1 MEITE
6 AVLSGFGLSLA
17 APWLQRVGRGMAGW
31 IIALL
36 PLGLV
41 IYFASFLNAI
51 AAGQVLRTSYPWIP
65 SLEVNL
71 SFYADGL
78 GLLFALL
85 ISGIGA
91 LVVIYAGGYL
101 AGHPQ
106 LGRFY
111 AYLLVFMASMLGVV
125 LADNLI
131 VLFVFW
137 ELTSLSSYLLIGF
150 YHTEAESRASALQA
164 LLVTGAG
171 GLALLA
177 GFVLLGLAGGSWELS
192 TLLNRAEII
201 QAHPFYLP
209 GLVLILLGAFTKSA
223 QFPFHFWLP
232 AAMAAPAPVSAY
244 LHSATMVKA
253 GVYLLARLNPAL
265 GGTDIWQASVTGVGV
280 TTMLVGAYLAWLQTD
295 LKRILAYSTISALGM
310 LVMLIGW
317 GSDLAIKAMV
327 VFLVVHS
334 FYKGALFLVAGA
346 IDHETGTRDITRLG
360 GLRQLMPI
368 SAVAAGLAALSM
380 AGIPPW
386 LGFISKELIYEAT
399 LNTPVIL
406 AMVVAANVLSIVVAG
421 LVAVKPFFAQTE
433 APSRPHEAPPSMW
446 LGPLILA
453 GLGLVFGLAA
463 AMVGERL
470 MAPAV
475 SAIAGRPSAVKL
487 VLLDKLS
494 LWSEDQLNVVLL
506 LSVVTVLGGIWAYT
520 GRETLRRLTQPL
532 NTLGKWGPA
541 RWYDWAL
548 DGMMA
553 VARRQTRLLQ
563 SGYLRFYLLIVIIT
577 TIGLVGTS
585 LLGQINSVVWTG
597 QPPVQFHQWV
607 IMALILIATVVAA
620 QAQSRLAAVA
630 ALGVVG
636 YGVALIF
643 ILFGAPDLAMTQF
656 AIETLTV
663 ILFVLVLYR
672 LPRFAILT
680 STPARLRDIVVASM
694 AGGLMTALIL
704 VVTST
709 PTTSRLTPYFA
720 ENSLSLAN
728 GRNIVNVILVDF
740 RALDTLGEIT
750 VLAVAA
756 IGIYALMKLRLEKPK
771 LEQGEDIR
779 VSLILSTATRYLLPL
794 LLLFSVFLLIRGHNE
809 PGGGFVGGLVA
820 AAAFALY
827 AIAYGVATAR
837 QILPIAPGRLIGLG
851 LLLAVGSGILALV
864 AGQPFLT
871 GLWHPQPVP
880 VLGKIGTP
888 LLFDVGVYLTVIG
901 VVLLIIFSLMED

>member
-1 MEITE
+1 MEITG

-17 APWLQRVGRGMAGW
+17 APWLQRVGRGAAGW

-36 PLGLV
+36 PLGLAL
-41 IYFASFLNAI
+41 YFASLLNPI
-51 AAGQVLRTSYPWIP
+51 AAGQVLTTSYPWIP

-71 SFYADGL
+71 SFYVDGL
-78 GLLFALL
+78 SLLFALL

-150 YHTEAESRASALQA
+150 YHTEAESRTSALQA
-164 LLVTGAG
+164 LLVTGVG

-192 TLLNRAEII
+192 TLLSRAELI
-201 QAHPFYLP
+201 QVHPFYLP
-209 GLVLILLGAFTKSA
+209 GLALVLLGAFTKSA

-253 GVYLLARLNPAL
+253 GVYLLARLNPVL
-265 GGTDIWQASVTGVGV
+265 GGTEMWQAGVAGVGV
-280 TTMLVGAYLAWLQTD
+280 VTMLVGAYLAWQQTD
-295 LKRILAYSTISALGM
+295 LKRILAYSTISALGT

-334 FYKGALFLVAGA
+334 FYKGALFLVVGA
-346 IDHETGTRDITRLG
+346 IDHETGTRDITQLG
-360 GLRQLMPI
+360 GLGRLMPI
-368 SAVAAGLAALSM
+368 TAVAAGLAALSM

-386 LGFISKELIYEAT
+386 FGFIGKELIYEAM
-399 LNTPVIL
+399 LNAPILLALTVI
-406 AMVVAANVLSIVVAG
+406 ANVLTVVVVG
-421 LVAVKPFFAQTE
+421 LVVVKPFFAQTE
-433 APSRPHEAPPSMW
+433 APAKAHEAPPSMW
-446 LGPLILA
+446 LGPVILA
-453 GLGLVFGLAA
+453 GLGLALGLASGLA
-463 AMVGERL
+463 GERL
-470 MAPAV
+470 IAPAV
-475 SAIAGRPSAVKL
+475 TAIAGHPSEVKL
-487 VLLDKLS
+487 FLGDKLS
-494 LWSEDQLNVVLL
+494 LWSENQLNLVLL
-506 LSVVTVLGGIWAYT
+506 LSVVTVLGGLGAYS

-532 NTLGKWGPA
+532 DTLGRWGPA
-541 RWYDWAL
+541 WWYDLAL
-548 DGMMA
+548 EGLMA
-553 VARRQTRLLQ
+553 LARLQTRLLQ
-563 SGYLRFYLLIVIIT
+563 SGYLRFYLLIVIAA
-577 TIGLVGTS
+577 TIGLAGTP
-585 LLGQINSVVWTG
+585 LLGQITSAMWSRPLTL
-597 QPPVQFHQWV
+597 QFHQWV
-607 IMALILIATVVAA
+607 VTALILIATVVAA
-620 QAQSRLAAVA
+620 QARSRLAAVA

-680 STPARLRDIVVASM
+680 STPARLRDILVASI
-694 AGGLMTALIL
+694 AGGVMTALIL
-704 VVTST
+704 IVTST
-709 PTTSRLTPYFA
+709 PTSSRLTPYFA
-720 ENSLSLAN
+720 ENSLPLAN

-756 IGIYALMKLRLEKPK
+756 IGIYALMKLRLEKP
-771 LEQGEDIR
+771 ESRERGE
-779 VSLILSTATRYLLPL
+779 T
-794 LLLFSVFLLIRGHNE
+794 
-809 PGGGFVGGLVA
+809 
-820 AAAFALY
+820 
-827 AIAYGVATAR
+827 
-837 QILPIAPGRLIGLG
+837 
-851 LLLAVGSGILALV
+851 
-864 AGQPFLT
+864 
-871 GLWHPQPVP
+871 
-880 VLGKIGTP
+880 
-888 LLFDVGVYLTVIG
+888 
-901 VVLLIIFSLMED
+901 

>member
-1 MEITE
+1 MELTG

-36 PLGLV
+36 PLGLAL
-41 IYFASFLNAI
+41 YFASLLNSI
-51 AAGQVLRTSYPWIP
+51 AAGQVLTTSYPWIP

-78 GLLFALL
+78 SLLFALL

-111 AYLLVFMASMLGVV
+111 AYLLAFMASMLGVV

-177 GFVLLGLAGGSWELS
+177 GLVLLGLAGGSWELS
-192 TLLNRAEII
+192 ALLSRAEII

-209 GLVLILLGAFTKSA
+209 GLVLVLLGAFTKSA

-265 GGTDIWQASVTGVGV
+265 GGTEVWQNSVVTVGV
-280 TTMLVGAYLAWLQTD
+280 VTMLVGAYVAWLQTD
-295 LKRILAYSTISALGM
+295 LKRILAYSTISALGT

-317 GSDLAIKAMV
+317 GSDLAIKAAM

-334 FYKGALFLVAGA
+334 LYKGALFLVAGT

-360 GLRQLMPI
+360 GLRRLMPI
-368 SAVAAGLAALSM
+368 SAIAAGLAALSM

-386 LGFISKELIYEAT
+386 LGFIGKELIYEAM
-399 LNTPVIL
+399 LNAPVIL
-406 AMVVAANVLSIVVAG
+406 ALALAANVLGVLVAG

-433 APSRPHEAPPSMW
+433 VPPKAHEAPPSMW
-446 LGPLILA
+446 LGPVILA
-453 GLGLVFGLAA
+453 GLGLALGLISGLA
-463 AMVGERL
+463 GERL
-470 MAPAV
+470 IAPAV
-475 SAIAGRPSAVKL
+475 AAVLGRSSEVKL

-494 LWSEDQLNVVLL
+494 LWKENQLNVVLL
-506 LSVVTVLGGIWAYT
+506 LSLVTVLGGLGAYA

-532 NTLGKWGPA
+532 NALGRWGPA
-541 RWYDWAL
+541 WWYDLAL
-548 DGMMA
+548 QGMMA
-553 VARRQTRLLQ
+553 LARWQTRLLQ
-563 SGYLRFYLLIVIIT
+563 SGYLRFYLLIVIVA
-577 TIGLVGTS
+577 TIGLAGTS
-585 LLGQINSVVWTG
+585 LLDQLTPAMWARPLTM
-597 QPPVQFHQWV
+597 QFHQWV
-607 IMALILIATVVAA
+607 ITALVLVATVVAA

-680 STPARLRDIVVASM
+680 STPARLRDILVATM

-720 ENSLSLAN
+720 ENSLALAN

-756 IGIYALMKLRLEKPK
+756 IGIYALMKLRLEKPEAK
-771 LEQGEDIR
+771 ERGER
-779 VSLILSTATRYLLPL
+779 
-794 LLLFSVFLLIRGHNE
+794 
-809 PGGGFVGGLVA
+809 
-820 AAAFALY
+820 
-827 AIAYGVATAR
+827 
-837 QILPIAPGRLIGLG
+837 
-851 LLLAVGSGILALV
+851 
-864 AGQPFLT
+864 
-871 GLWHPQPVP
+871 
-880 VLGKIGTP
+880 
-888 LLFDVGVYLTVIG
+888 
-901 VVLLIIFSLMED
+901 

>member
-1 MEITE
+1 MEITG

-17 APWLQRVGRGMAGW
+17 APWLQRVGRGTAGW

-36 PLGLV
+36 PLGLA
-41 IYFASFLNAI
+41 IYFASLLNPI
-51 AAGQVLRTSYPWIP
+51 AAGQVFTTSYPWIP

-78 GLLFALL
+78 SLLFALL

-177 GFVLLGLAGGSWELS
+177 GFVLLGLAGESWELS
-192 TLLNRAEII
+192 TLLSRTELI

-209 GLVLILLGAFTKSA
+209 GLALILLGAFTKSA

-253 GVYLLARLNPAL
+253 GVYLLARLNPVL
-265 GGTDIWQASVTGVGV
+265 GGTDVWQNSVVTVGV
-280 TTMLVGAYLAWLQTD
+280 ATMLVGAYLAWLQTD
-295 LKRILAYSTISALGM
+295 LKRILAYSTISALGT

-317 GSDLAIKAMV
+317 GSDLAVKAMV

-346 IDHETGTRDITRLG
+346 IDHETGTRDITQLG
-360 GLRQLMPI
+360 GLRRLMPI

-386 LGFISKELIYEAT
+386 FGFIGKELIYEAT
-399 LNTPVIL
+399 LNAPVIL
-406 AMVVAANVLSIVVAG
+406 ALAVAANVLTVVVVG

-433 APSRPHEAPPSMW
+433 APVKAHEAPPSMW
-446 LGPLILA
+446 LGPAILA
-453 GLGLVFGLAA
+453 GLGLALGLVSGLA
-463 AMVGERL
+463 GERL
-470 MAPAV
+470 IAPAV
-475 SAIAGRPSAVKL
+475 AAILGRPSEVKL
-487 VLLDKLS
+487 ILWDKLS
-494 LWSEDQLNVVLL
+494 LWSENQFNVVLL
-506 LSVVTVLGGIWAYT
+506 LSLVTVLGGLWAYS

-532 NTLGKWGPA
+532 NAIGRWGPA
-541 RWYDWAL
+541 WWYDLAL
-548 DGMMA
+548 EGMMA
-553 VARRQTRLLQ
+553 LARLQTRLLQ
-563 SGYLRFYLLIVIIT
+563 SGYLRFYLLIVIVT
-577 TIGLVGTS
+577 TIGLAGTS
-585 LLGQINSVVWTG
+585 LLGQINSAMWTR
-597 QPPVQFHQWV
+597 QLTVQFHQWV
-607 IMALILIATVVAA
+607 VTALILIATVVAA
-620 QAQSRLAAVA
+620 QARSRLTAVA

-680 STPARLRDIVVASM
+680 STPARLRDILVASM

-709 PTTSRLTPYFA
+709 PTSSRLTPYFA
-720 ENSLSLAN
+720 ENSLPLAN

-756 IGIYALMKLRLEKPK
+756 IGIYALMKLRLEKPESK
-771 LEQGEDIR
+771 ERGE
-779 VSLILSTATRYLLPL
+779 S
-794 LLLFSVFLLIRGHNE
+794 
-809 PGGGFVGGLVA
+809 
-820 AAAFALY
+820 
-827 AIAYGVATAR
+827 
-837 QILPIAPGRLIGLG
+837 
-851 LLLAVGSGILALV
+851 
-864 AGQPFLT
+864 
-871 GLWHPQPVP
+871 
-880 VLGKIGTP
+880 
-888 LLFDVGVYLTVIG
+888 
-901 VVLLIIFSLMED
+901 